1 MDEAT
6 VGGAVHAWKGM
17 EMVEGADLTAGRS
30 VFFLV
35 LLLV

>member
-6 VGGAVHAWKGM
+6 DSGPVHAWQGM
-17 EMVEGADLTAGRS
+17 EMVEGADLTARRS